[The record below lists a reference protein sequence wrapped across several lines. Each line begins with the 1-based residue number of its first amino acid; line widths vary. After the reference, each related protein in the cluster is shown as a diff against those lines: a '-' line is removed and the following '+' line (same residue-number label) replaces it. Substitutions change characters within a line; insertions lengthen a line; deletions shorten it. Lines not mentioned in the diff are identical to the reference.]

1 MMSEKK
7 RFGKCDECGATG
19 SLEVIFLTGNDVNAH
34 FCKDCEKIF
43 LNRSELS
50 SFIAFQ
56 YNKPPKKNLESVK
69 AM

>member
-1 MMSEKK
+1 SEKK
-7 RFGKCDECGATG
+7 RFGKCDECGAIG
-19 SLEVIFLTGNDVNAH
+19 SLEEILLTENDVNAH
-34 FCKDCEKIF
+34 FCEDCEKIF

-69 AM
+69 AL